1 MISQPGTAKENGKPQ
16 AIPSTFKANVQE
28 GAEITNKVESQPAY
42 GNQRLSS
49 QQEDELY
56 LQLADSLSQD
66 SMCIIA
72 QKVIQLVKEQDCS
85 LKFQASFGKILL
97 QKRSYEE
104 ALKPFQ
110 WILSKSETNLECI
123 CNIGHCHF
131 MLKRTKEA
139 EEAYIKSIRVSSF
152 TG

>member
-1 MISQPGTAKENGKPQ
+1 MILNKLQKDNFEPIQVNLLLSLAYESDQDPLLAMKYKSMAFTHRMRELEMISQPGTAKENGKPQ

-72 QKVIQLVKEQDCS
+72 
-85 LKFQASFGKILL
+85 
-97 QKRSYEE
+97 
-104 ALKPFQ
+104 
-110 WILSKSETNLECI
+110 
-123 CNIGHCHF
+123 
-131 MLKRTKEA
+131 
-139 EEAYIKSIRVSSF
+139 
-152 TG
+152 